1 MPSNNIPIE
10 ALSLSESQ
18 ETILL
23 PVPALKKLLGEVE
36 SQRKEI
42 DRLWDNFGI
51 AMDLISQLKTRNIK
65 TKDAGKKTS
74 FRLAAIE
81 NLLVMNGNEPLTFAQ
96 IGKMLELG
104 SRDGKTTTRKQ
115 NMTILGKTLEA
126 DPKFVVFDS
135 NTQKGRKMVRLD
147 DGYFDGKER

>member
-1 MPSNNIPIE
+1 MPISIADIQAHPAEAMAALIE
-10 ALSLSESQ
+10 IVKRQ
-18 ETILL
+18 E
-23 PVPALKKLLGEVE
+23 
-36 SQRKEI
+36 KEI
-42 DRLWDNFGI
+42 SSLWENFGI
-51 AMDLISQLKTRNIK
+51 AMNLISQLKTKKARA
-65 TKDAGKKTS
+65 KDAGKKTS
-74 FRLAAIE
+74 LRLAAIE

-104 SRDGKTTTRKQ
+104 TREGKTNTRKQ

>member
-1 MPSNNIPIE
+1 MLYNIE
-10 ALSLSESQ
+10 AAMPISIADIQAHPAEAMAALIEIVKRQ
-18 ETILL
+18 E
-23 PVPALKKLLGEVE
+23 
-36 SQRKEI
+36 KEI
-42 DRLWDNFGI
+42 SSLWENFGI
-51 AMDLISQLKTRNIK
+51 AMNLISQLKTKKARA
-65 TKDAGKKTS
+65 KDAGKKTS
-74 FRLAAIE
+74 LRLAAIE

-104 SRDGKTTTRKQ
+104 TREGKTNTRKQ